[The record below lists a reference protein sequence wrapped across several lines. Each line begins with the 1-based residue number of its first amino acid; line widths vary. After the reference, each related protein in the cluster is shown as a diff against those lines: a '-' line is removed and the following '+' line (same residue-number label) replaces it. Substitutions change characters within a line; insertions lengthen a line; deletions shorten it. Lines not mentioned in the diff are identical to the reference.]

1 MKKLPRHPLLLMFQ
15 TIPVNLINPQHELC
29 LLAKKIDRESLEK
42 EFAALFGE
50 VGRSSF
56 PIQTI
61 LWLLLVKQTYSS
73 GDETFMDRHIEGA
86 IASLF
91 FRNKIDQLFIVLLSK
106 FLF

>member
-1 MKKLPRHPLLLMFQ
+1 MLKKLPRQPQLQMFK
-15 TIPVNLINPQHELC
+15 TIPVNLINPQHELF
-29 LLAKKIDRESLEK
+29 LLAKKIDQESLEK

-56 PIQTI
+56 PIRTI
-61 LWLLLVKQTYSS
+61 LWLLLVKQKYRS

-91 FRNKIDQLFIVLLSK
+91 FKRSETKLTNCS
-106 FLF
+106 